1 MVIRLESDV
10 LVIGTGGAG
19 LRAAIEADEAGA
31 DVLVVC
37 KSPAG
42 YNNATVVAGGGFRAA
57 MEGLSPEEHMEDTLR
72 VGNQLNDRRL
82 VEVFAREG
90 GERVLELGRFG
101 VEMRIRH
108 GGISVGDTPGLMGLG
123 MTKPMVEHLR
133 GRRVRIL
140 ENAVVT
146 KLLLREGA
154 AVGAVGYDVKNDEPL
169 LFAFKAVVLATGGAG
184 ALYKRT
190 DCPLRVT
197 GDGYSL
203 AFHAGVEL
211 RDMEFVQF
219 FPLALAEPGFPPY
232 LVGGPFSEEG
242 RIVNRLGEEIPVKHG
257 IVERPLVLKSRGPLS
272 IAIFREIQAGNG
284 VDGAVLLDAR
294 EPVKRYADEDW
305 FKTQRYAQ
313 RMARLGAAERP
324 LRVAPIAH
332 FCMGGVVADVDG
344 VTRVPGLFAAGEVV
358 GGVHGANRHGGNAL
372 TAITVFGARTGAA
385 AAEYSKEKG
394 LEPIDSLALPELERI
409 ENMISDAGESPFEIM
424 GALKELMWIKV
435 GPVRS
440 HEGLLEALDGIRGL
454 RERAHK
460 QSVAH
465 GREMLAALEVPMAL
479 DAAELIV
486 NAAIAREESRGA
498 HFREDHPSEDEA
510 WLKSVIVEKGRD
522 GVGVSTRPL

>member
-1 MVIRLESDV
+1 MVTRLESDV

-19 LRAAIEADEAGA
+19 LRAAIAADEAGA
-31 DVLVVC
+31 DVLIVC

-57 MEGLSPEEHMEDTLR
+57 MEGLSPEEHIEDTLR
-72 VGNQLNDRRL
+72 VGNRLNDRRL
-82 VEVFAREG
+82 LEVFAREG
-90 GERVLELGRFG
+90 GERVLELQRFG
-101 VEMRIRH
+101 VEMRIRY

-133 GRRVRIL
+133 GRGVRIL

-154 AVGAVGYDVKNDEPL
+154 TVGAAGYDVKNDEPL
-169 LFAFKAVVLATGGAG
+169 IFSFKAVVLATGGAG
-184 ALYKRT
+184 ALYERT

-219 FPLALAEPGFPPY
+219 FPMALAEPGFPPY
-232 LVGGPFSEEG
+232 LIGGPFSEEG

-257 IVERPLVLKSRGPLS
+257 VVERPLVLKSRGPLS

-294 EPVKRYADEDW
+294 EPVKKYANEDW

-313 RMARLGAAERP
+313 RMAKLGAAERP

-344 VTRVPGLFAAGEVV
+344 VTRVPGLYAAGEVV

-372 TAITVFGARTGAA
+372 TAITVFGARAGDA
-385 AAEYSKEKG
+385 AAEYSKEKA
-394 LEPIDSLALPELERI
+394 LEPIDDLAQAEFECYER
-409 ENMISDAGESPFEIM
+409 MVSDAGEPPFEIL
-424 GALKELMWIKV
+424 GALKALMWTKV

-440 HEGLLEALDGIRGL
+440 REALFEALDVIEGL
-454 RERAHK
+454 RERARR

-510 WLKSVIVEKGRD
+510 WLRTVIVEKEED